1 LLDLMVRLKKE
12 LELTY
17 LFITH
22 DLATAKYI
30 CDRIGVLY
38 LGRLT
43 EIGRLDDVYNAPLHP
58 YTQALLE
65 AVPVPDPKYRRS
77 VAMPKGEIPN
87 PINPPS
93 GCRFHPRCP
102 IAQANCTKD
111 EPEFRELQPG
121 HYVACHYAERFIK

>member
-1 LLDLMVRLKKE
+1 MIRMKNE

-38 LGRLT
+38 LGRLA
-43 EIGRLDDVYNAPLHP
+43 EIGNLSDIYGKPLHP

-65 AVPVPDPKYRRS
+65 AVPVPDPKFRRTM
-77 VAMPKGEIPN
+77 AMPKGEIPN

-102 IAQANCTKD
+102 LAKENCSVE
-111 EPEFRELQPG
+111 EPELRELRPG
-121 HYVACHYAERFIK
+121 HMVACHYAEQFL